1 MPSVD
6 EILASSPLAG
16 LRRVSGSGGDRQVA
30 LVRLAESFTDL
41 DRAPAASLVILS
53 RLASA
58 EVSDY
63 RLDMALRWAAI
74 HQVAAVAAFA
84 DKPWQPTVTARDIA
98 ARADIALISV
108 PAGTEAAGLVQAII
122 REIGGGAELA
132 LGRAEQGLAAVLAA
146 ESAGGGV
153 EELRAAVAAALG
165 TRVEFRP
172 WPDGRSAV
180 AVGDGAADRTA
191 ARAADRTA
199 ARAADRTAA
208 RAADRAAADGG
219 PSASN
224 VGPKAAS
231 LGPKAASLGP
241 KVADVGPG
249 AADVGPSA
257 SDGGP
262 GGLPDADRPGTLLAA
277 DRSGAPLAGAPPT
290 GAPLAADRSGAPL
303 AGAPLAADRSGAP
316 LAGAPLAA
324 VPSGARHPASNGAT
338 DGEVIV
344 QVVVGETPVGSFVA
358 PDAHGDFGVAVR
370 LVLHTA
376 ALTAGRLLD
385 LARQAREVPV
395 RSRSEL
401 LAELLMSDSAINEDL
416 LERARQ
422 LAIPIGGWHVV
433 VRIEADDLQDAE
445 PDEVQRFELLEAAG
459 QAALHAVTAT
469 GGTWYLSRIARAIVL
484 VRVTTSNPGPQAG
497 ARAARSAERA
507 LEAIKGRLPALRFR
521 AGVGAPHEGP
531 TGLRASAAEARGAL
545 LAARAALKPAGVAA
559 HDAVGVRRM
568 LMEWYASDT
577 ARASV
582 RDQLA
587 PLERLGPARAD
598 TAIRTLA
605 AYLDEQGSIIK
616 TAQRL
621 HLHRNAVANRL
632 RGITELL
639 EMDLDDPDQRLALQ
653 LACRARLLD

>member
-1 MPSVD
+1 MPSID
-6 EILASSPLAG
+6 EILDSSPLAG
-16 LRRVSGSGGDRQVA
+16 LCRVTASGGDRQVA

-41 DRAPAASLVILS
+41 DRAPEASLVILS

-74 HQVAAVAAFA
+74 HRVAAVAAFA

-98 ARADIALISV
+98 ARADIALLSI
-108 PAGTEAAGLVQAII
+108 PAGTEAAGLVQAVI
-122 REIGGGAELA
+122 REIGGGAERA

-153 EELRAAVAAALG
+153 EELRAAVARALG
-165 TRVEFRP
+165 TRIEFRP
-172 WPDGRSAV
+172 WPDLRSAG
-180 AVGDGAADRTA
+180 AASDGAA
-191 ARAADRTA
+191 ARAAA
-199 ARAADRTAA
+199 N
-208 RAADRAAADGG
+208 GG
-219 PSASN
+219 PDNPPA
-224 VGPKAAS
+224 
-231 LGPKAASLGP
+231 
-241 KVADVGPG
+241 
-249 AADVGPSA
+249 
-257 SDGGP
+257 
-262 GGLPDADRPGTLLAA
+262 ADRPGVA
-277 DRSGAPLAGAPPT
+277 LAGDRP
-290 GAPLAADRSGAPL
+290 GAGDRPSVAL
-303 AGAPLAADRSGAP
+303 AGDRPGAVLP
-316 LAGAPLAA
+316 GAVLAGDRP
-324 VPSGARHPASNGAT
+324 GAR
-338 DGEVIV
+338 DGEPGGAAEGEVSA

-358 PDAHGDFGVAVR
+358 PDAHGDFGVAAR

-422 LAIPIGGWHVV
+422 LAVPIGGWHVV

-445 PDEVQRFELLEAAG
+445 PDEVQRFELMEAAG
-459 QAALHAVTAT
+459 QAALQAAAAT

-507 LEAIKGRLPALRFR
+507 LEAIRGRLPALRFR

-559 HDAVGVRRM
+559 HDAVGVQRM

-587 PLERLGPARAD
+587 PLEKLGPARAD

-605 AYLDEQGSIIK
+605 AYLDEQGSIIR
-616 TAQRL
+616 TAQKL

>member
-16 LRRVSGSGGDRQVA
+16 LCRVSGSGGGRPVA

-98 ARADIALISV
+98 ARADIALISI
-108 PAGTEAAGLVQAII
+108 PGGTEPAGLVQAII

-153 EELRAAVAAALG
+153 EELRAAVAEALG

-172 WPDGRSAV
+172 WPDGRTAV
-180 AVGDGAADRTA
+180 AADDRATDRAA
-191 ARAADRTA
+191 ARATA
-199 ARAADRTAA
+199 
-208 RAADRAAADGG
+208 RAAADGG
-219 PSASN
+219 PAAANGAPAAESMRATAAN
-224 VGPKAAS
+224 AGPAA
-231 LGPKAASLGP
+231 L
-241 KVADVGPG
+241 ADGSGSPPG
-249 AADVGPSA
+249 
-257 SDGGP
+257 
-262 GGLPDADRPGTLLAA
+262 ADRPGALLAGDPSRARLAA
-277 DRSGAPLAGAPPT
+277 DRSGN
-290 GAPLAADRSGAPL
+290 PL

-316 LAGAPLAA
+316 LAGGRSGGPLAGAPLAA
-324 VPSGARHPASNGAT
+324 HPSRARDPAPGGAA
-338 DGEVIV
+338 DGEVSARV
-344 QVVVGETPVGSFVA
+344 LVGETPVGSFVA
-358 PDAHGDFGVAVR
+358 PDAHGDFGVGVW
-370 LVLHTA
+370 LVLHA
-376 ALTAGRLLD
+376 AAMTAGRLLD

-401 LAELLMSDSAINEDL
+401 LAELWMSDSAINEDL

-459 QAALHAVTAT
+459 QAALHAVAAT

-545 LAARAALKPAGVAA
+545 LAARAALKPPGVAA

-605 AYLDEQGSIIK
+605 AYLDEQGSIVR
-616 TAQRL
+616 TAQKL

-639 EMDLDDPDQRLALQ
+639 ELDLDDPDQRLALQ

>member
-1 MPSVD
+1 MPSID
-6 EILASSPLAG
+6 GILASSPLAG
-16 LRRVSGSGGDRQVA
+16 LRRVSASGGDRQVA

-58 EVSDY
+58 AVSDY

-84 DKPWQPTVTARDIA
+84 DKPWRPTVTARDIA
-98 ARADIALISV
+98 ARADIALISI
-108 PAGTEAAGLVQAII
+108 PAGTEVAGLVQAII
-122 REIGGGAELA
+122 REIGGGAERA

-146 ESAGGGV
+146 ESAGCDV
-153 EELRAAVAAALG
+153 EELRAAVAQALG

-172 WPDGRSAV
+172 WTDERSA
-180 AVGDGAADRTA
+180 ATAGDDAA
-191 ARAADRTA
+191 ARAAA
-199 ARAADRTAA
+199 
-208 RAADRAAADGG
+208 
-219 PSASN
+219 N
-224 VGPKAAS
+224 
-231 LGPKAASLGP
+231 
-241 KVADVGPG
+241 
-249 AADVGPSA
+249 
-257 SDGGP
+257 GGP
-262 GGLPDADRPGTLLAA
+262 GDPPAGDPPGALLAA
-277 DRSGAPLAGAPPT
+277 DRSGTALAR
-290 GAPLAADRSGAPL
+290 DRSGAPSVT
-303 AGAPLAADRSGAP
+303 D
-316 LAGAPLAA
+316 
-324 VPSGARHPASNGAT
+324 PSGAREAEPGAAA
-338 DGEVIV
+338 DGEVGA

-358 PDAHGDFGVAVR
+358 PDAHGDFGVGVR

-376 ALTAGRLLD
+376 ALAAGRLLD

-416 LERARQ
+416 MERARQ

-433 VRIEADDLQDAE
+433 VRIEADDQQDAA
-445 PDEVQRFELLEAAG
+445 PDEVQRFELLETAG
-459 QAALHAVTAT
+459 QAALHAAAAT
-469 GGTWYLSRIARAIVL
+469 GGKWYLSRIARAIVL
-484 VRVTTSNPGPQAG
+484 VRTTTSNPGPQAG

-587 PLERLGPARAD
+587 PLEKLGPARAD

-605 AYLDEQGSIIK
+605 AYLDEQGSIIR

-632 RGITELL
+632 KGITELL
-639 EMDLDDPDQRLALQ
+639 EMDLNDPDQRLALQ

>member
-1 MPSVD
+1 VALLMPSID

-16 LRRVSGSGGDRQVA
+16 LCRVGASGGDRQVA

-84 DKPWQPTVTARDIA
+84 DKPWRPTVTARDIA
-98 ARADIALISV
+98 ARADIALISI

-122 REIGGGAELA
+122 REIGGGAERA

-146 ESAGGGV
+146 ESAGSGV
-153 EELRAAVAAALG
+153 EELRAAVAQALG
-165 TRVEFRP
+165 TRIEFRP
-172 WPDGRSAV
+172 WPDERSAV
-180 AVGDGAADRTA
+180 ADGDDAA
-191 ARAADRTA
+191 ARAAANGGPGTPPI
-199 ARAADRTAA
+199 
-208 RAADRAAADGG
+208 DGG
-219 PSASN
+219 P
-224 VGPKAAS
+224 
-231 LGPKAASLGP
+231 
-241 KVADVGPG
+241 
-249 AADVGPSA
+249 
-257 SDGGP
+257 
-262 GGLPDADRPGTLLAA
+262 
-277 DRSGAPLAGAPPT
+277 GAPLAGDRPGAPLA
-290 GAPLAADRSGAPL
+290 GDRPLAADRSGARD
-303 AGAPLAADRSGAP
+303 AERDGAA
-316 LAGAPLAA
+316 
-324 VPSGARHPASNGAT
+324 
-338 DGEVIV
+338 DGEVSAQI
-344 QVVVGETPVGSFVA
+344 VVGETPVGSFVA

-416 LERARQ
+416 LDRARQ
-422 LAIPIGGWHVV
+422 LAVPIGGWHVV

-459 QAALHAVTAT
+459 QAALQAAAAS

-484 VRVTTSNPGPQAG
+484 VRITTSNPGPQAG
-497 ARAARSAERA
+497 VRAARSAERA
-507 LEAIKGRLPALRFR
+507 LEAIRGRLPALRFR

-587 PLERLGPARAD
+587 PLEKLGPARAD

-616 TAQRL
+616 TAQKL

>member
-16 LRRVSGSGGDRQVA
+16 LCRVSGSGGGRPVA

-153 EELRAAVAAALG
+153 EELRAAVAEALG

-172 WPDGRSAV
+172 WPDGRSTV
-180 AVGDGAADRTA
+180 AAGDGATDRTA
-191 ARAADRTA
+191 AHAA
-199 ARAADRTAA
+199 ARAATDV
-208 RAADRAAADGG
+208 G
-219 PSASN
+219 PNAGN
-224 VGPKAAS
+224 VGPIAS
-231 LGPKAASLGP
+231 G
-241 KVADVGPG
+241 
-249 AADVGPSA
+249 
-257 SDGGP
+257 GGP
-262 GGLPDADRPGTLLAA
+262 GGPPGADRPGALLAAGRSGDLLAGAPLAAGRSGDLLAA
-277 DRSGAPLAGAPPT
+277 DRSGAPMAAGRSAARSPG
-290 GAPLAADRSGAPL
+290 GAA
-303 AGAPLAADRSGAP
+303 
-316 LAGAPLAA
+316 
-324 VPSGARHPASNGAT
+324 
-338 DGEVIV
+338 DGEVSA
-344 QVVVGETPVGSFVA
+344 QVVVGETPIGWFVA

-376 ALTAGRLLD
+376 AMTAGRLLD

-433 VRIEADDLQDAE
+433 VRIEADDLQEAE

>member
-1 MPSVD
+1 MPSID
-6 EILASSPLAG
+6 QILASSPLAG
-16 LRRVSGSGGDRQVA
+16 LCRVSASGGDRQVA
-30 LVRLAESFTDL
+30 LLRLAESFTDL
-41 DRAPAASLVILS
+41 DRAPEASLVILS

-58 EVSDY
+58 EISDY

-98 ARADIALISV
+98 ARADIALISI
-108 PAGTEAAGLVQAII
+108 PAGTEAAELVQAIV
-122 REIGGGAELA
+122 REIGGGAERA

-146 ESAGGGV
+146 ESAGDGV
-153 EELRAAVAAALG
+153 EELRAAVAQALG
-165 TRVEFRP
+165 TRIEFRP
-172 WPDGRSAV
+172 WPDLRVAASA
-180 AVGDGAADRTA
+180 AA
-191 ARAADRTA
+191 ARAAA
-199 ARAADRTAA
+199 N
-208 RAADRAAADGG
+208 GG
-219 PSASN
+219 PDDRPA
-224 VGPKAAS
+224 
-231 LGPKAASLGP
+231 
-241 KVADVGPG
+241 
-249 AADVGPSA
+249 
-257 SDGGP
+257 
-262 GGLPDADRPGTLLAA
+262 ADRPGAV
-277 DRSGAPLAGAPPT
+277 LAG
-290 GAPLAADRSGAPL
+290 DRP
-303 AGAPLAADRSGAP
+303 
-316 LAGAPLAA
+316 
-324 VPSGARHPASNGAT
+324 GARDAEPGGA
-338 DGEVIV
+338 DGEVSA

-358 PDAHGDFGVAVR
+358 PDAHGDFGVAAR

-422 LAIPIGGWHVV
+422 LAVPIGGWHVV

-459 QAALHAVTAT
+459 QAAVQAAAAT

-497 ARAARSAERA
+497 VRAARSAERA
-507 LEAIKGRLPALRFR
+507 LEAIRGRLPALRFR

-559 HDAVGVRRM
+559 HDAVGVQRM

-587 PLERLGPARAD
+587 PLEKLGPARAD

-605 AYLDEQGSIIK
+605 AYLDEQGSIIR
-616 TAQRL
+616 TAQKL

>member
-1 MPSVD
+1 MPSID

-16 LRRVSGSGGDRQVA
+16 LCRVGASGGDRQVA

-84 DKPWQPTVTARDIA
+84 DKPWRPTVTARDIA
-98 ARADIALISV
+98 ARADIALISI

-122 REIGGGAELA
+122 REIGGGAERA

-153 EELRAAVAAALG
+153 EELRAAVAQALG

-172 WPDGRSAV
+172 WPDERSAV
-180 AVGDGAADRTA
+180 ADGDDAA
-191 ARAADRTA
+191 ARAAANGGPGTPPI
-199 ARAADRTAA
+199 
-208 RAADRAAADGG
+208 DGG
-219 PSASN
+219 P
-224 VGPKAAS
+224 
-231 LGPKAASLGP
+231 
-241 KVADVGPG
+241 
-249 AADVGPSA
+249 
-257 SDGGP
+257 
-262 GGLPDADRPGTLLAA
+262 
-277 DRSGAPLAGAPPT
+277 GAPLAGDRPGAPLPGDRL
-290 GAPLAADRSGAPL
+290 GAPLAGDRPGAPLAGDRPLAADRSGARD
-303 AGAPLAADRSGAP
+303 AERDGAP
-316 LAGAPLAA
+316 
-324 VPSGARHPASNGAT
+324 
-338 DGEVIV
+338 DGEVSAQI
-344 QVVVGETPVGSFVA
+344 VVGETPVGSFVA

-416 LERARQ
+416 LDRARQ
-422 LAIPIGGWHVV
+422 LAVPIGGWHVV

-459 QAALHAVTAT
+459 QAALQAAAAS

-484 VRVTTSNPGPQAG
+484 VRITTSNPGPQAG
-497 ARAARSAERA
+497 VRAARSAERA
-507 LEAIKGRLPALRFR
+507 LEAIRGRLPALRFR

-587 PLERLGPARAD
+587 PLEKLGPARAD

-616 TAQRL
+616 TAQKL